1 MKHTNNY
8 WIKKIQK
15 IYPTE
20 EGYSYREWCT
30 PRERGVYI
38 QDSQTWK
45 RIIEAWSRESL
56 YLKIK

>member
-1 MKHTNNY
+1 MKHTNKY

-38 QDSQTWK
+38 QDNDTGK
-45 RIIEAWSRESL
+45 RIIEA
-56 YLKIK
+56 

>member
-1 MKHTNNY
+1 MKHTKQY

-30 PRERGVYI
+30 PYGCGVYI
-38 QDSQTWK
+38 QDSDTWE
-45 RIIEAWSRESL
+45 RILEAWSRESL